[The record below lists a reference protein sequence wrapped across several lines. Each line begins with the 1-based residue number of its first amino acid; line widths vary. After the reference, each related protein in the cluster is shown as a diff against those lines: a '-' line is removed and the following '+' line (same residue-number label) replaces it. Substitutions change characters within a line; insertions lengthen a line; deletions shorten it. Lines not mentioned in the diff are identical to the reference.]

1 MAFER
6 LEEGTSMTPEPSK
19 RSSRSENPPRWADAL
34 LRLLI
39 RRDGVEDVSGDL
51 LEEYRETVRP
61 ALGGGRADVWYV
73 AQVLGFIPPACW
85 VLGGAQGAAMVIRNA
100 FDWFVPTTNFNTRS
114 MVTTLTAIALF
125 LAAGLWVAWRS
136 GSLRSGLLAGFVT
149 SAAAAFVSLVG
160 AACLLS
166 LRHDPQTLLAIANS
180 GGLGEV
186 FELPVLLIVPAT
198 VVAAIGAA
206 AGKLLRMGFVRL
218 RT

>member
-1 MAFER
+1 
-6 LEEGTSMTPEPSK
+6 MTPEPSN
-19 RSSRSENPPRWADAL
+19 RSSTSEHPPRWADAL
-34 LRLLI
+34 LRMLV
-39 RRDGVEDVSGDL
+39 RRDDVETVSGDL

-61 ALGGGRADVWYV
+61 SLGGRRANVWYV

-85 VLGGAQGAAMVIRNA
+85 VLGGTQGAAMVIRNA
-100 FDWFVPTTNFNTRS
+100 FDWFVPTTDFNTRS

-125 LAAGLWVAWRS
+125 LAAGLWVAGRS
-136 GSLRSGLLAGFVT
+136 GSLRSGLLAGLVT

-166 LRHDPQTLLAIANS
+166 FRHDPQTLLAITNS

-186 FELPVLLIVPAT
+186 FELPVLLIAPAT
-198 VVAAIGAA
+198 LVAAIGAA
-206 AGKLLRMGFVRL
+206 AGKLLRMGLVRL

>member
-1 MAFER
+1 
-6 LEEGTSMTPEPSK
+6 
-19 RSSRSENPPRWADAL
+19 L

-39 RRDGVEDVSGDL
+39 RHDDVEDVSGDL

-61 ALGGGRADVWYV
+61 ALGRRRAAVWYV

-85 VLGGAQGAAMVIRNA
+85 VLGGAQGVAMVIRNA
-100 FDWFVPTTNFNTRS
+100 FDWFVPTSDFNTRS

-125 LAAGLWVAWRS
+125 LMAGLWVAWRS
-136 GSLRSGLLAGFVT
+136 GSLRSGLLAGFLS
-149 SAAAAFVSLVG
+149 SAAAAFVSIVG

-166 LRHDPQTLLAIANS
+166 FRHDQQTLLAIANS

-186 FELPVLLIVPAT
+186 FELPVLLIMPAT
-198 VVAAIGAA
+198 FVAAIGAA

>member
-1 MAFER
+1 MAFEN
-6 LEEGTSMTPEPSK
+6 LEEGTRMTPEPSN
-19 RSSRSENPPRWADAL
+19 RSSTSENPPRWADAL
-34 LRLLI
+34 LRMLVRCDDI
-39 RRDGVEDVSGDL
+39 ETVSGDL

-61 ALGGGRADVWYV
+61 ALGGRRANVWYV

-85 VLGGAQGAAMVIRNA
+85 VLGGTQGAAMVIRDA
-100 FDWFVPTTNFNTRS
+100 FDWFVPTTDFNTRS
-114 MVTTLTAIALF
+114 LVTTLTALALF

-149 SAAAAFVSLVG
+149 SATAALVSIVGSAF
-160 AACLLS
+160 LLS
-166 LRHDPQTLLAIANS
+166 IWHDPQTFAGIANS

-198 VVAAIGAA
+198 LVAAIGAA
-206 AGKLLRMGFVRL
+206 AGKLLRIGFVRL

>member
-1 MAFER
+1 MASEG
-6 LEEGTSMTPEPSK
+6 LEEGTSMTPEPSN
-19 RSSRSENPPRWADAL
+19 RSSTSENPPRWADAL
-34 LRLLI
+34 LRMLV
-39 RRDGVEDVSGDL
+39 RRDDIETVSGDL

-61 ALGGGRADVWYV
+61 ALGGRRANVWYV

-85 VLGGAQGAAMVIRNA
+85 VLGGTQGAAMVIRDA
-100 FDWFVPTTNFNTRS
+100 FDWFVPTTDFNTRS
-114 MVTTLTAIALF
+114 LVTTLTALALF

-149 SAAAAFVSLVG
+149 SATAALVSIVG
-160 AACLLS
+160 SALLLS
-166 LRHDPQTLLAIANS
+166 IWHDPQTFAGIANS

-198 VVAAIGAA
+198 FVAAIGAA
-206 AGKLLRMGFVRL
+206 AGKLLRIGFVRL

>member
-1 MAFER
+1 MR
-6 LEEGTSMTPEPSK
+6 HEPSN
-19 RSSRSENPPRWADAL
+19 RSSASERPPHWADAL
-34 LRLLI
+34 LRLLV
-39 RRDGVEDVSGDL
+39 RRDDVETVSGDL

-61 ALGGGRADVWYV
+61 ALGGRRADIWYV

-100 FDWFVPTTNFNTRS
+100 FDWFVPTADFNARS
-114 MVTTLTAIALF
+114 MVTTLTAITLF

-136 GSLRSGLLAGFVT
+136 GSLRSGLLAGFVS
-149 SAAAAFVSLVG
+149 SAAAAFVSIVG

-166 LRHDPQTLLAIANS
+166 FRHDQQTLLAITNS

-198 VVAAIGAA
+198 FVAAIGAA
-206 AGKLLRMGFVRL
+206 AGKLLRVSFVRL
-218 RT
+218 CT

>member
-1 MAFER
+1 MR
-6 LEEGTSMTPEPSK
+6 HEPSN
-19 RSSRSENPPRWADAL
+19 RSSASERPPHWADAL
-34 LRLLI
+34 LRLLV
-39 RRDGVEDVSGDL
+39 RRDDVETVSGDL

-61 ALGGGRADVWYV
+61 ALGGRRADVWYV
-73 AQVLGFIPPACW
+73 VQVLGFIPPACW

-100 FDWFVPTTNFNTRS
+100 FDWFVPTTDFNTRS
-114 MVTTLTAIALF
+114 TVTTLTALALF

-136 GSLRSGLLAGFVT
+136 GSLRSGLLAGFVS
-149 SAAAAFVSLVG
+149 SAAAACVSIVG

-166 LRHDPQTLLAIANS
+166 FRHDQQTLLAITNS

-198 VVAAIGAA
+198 FVAAIGAA
-206 AGKLLRMGFVRL
+206 AGKLLRVGFVRL

>member
-1 MAFER
+1 MR
-6 LEEGTSMTPEPSK
+6 HEPSN
-19 RSSRSENPPRWADAL
+19 RSSASERPPHWADAL
-34 LRLLI
+34 LRLFL
-39 RRDGVEDVSGDL
+39 RRDDVETVSGDL

-61 ALGGGRADVWYV
+61 ALGGRRADAWYV

-100 FDWFVPTTNFNTRS
+100 FDWFVPTTDFNTRS
-114 MVTTLTAIALF
+114 TVTTLTALALF

-136 GSLRSGLLAGFVT
+136 GSLRSGLLAGFVS
-149 SAAAAFVSLVG
+149 SAAAAFVSIVG

-166 LRHDPQTLLAIANS
+166 FRHDQQTLLAITNS

-198 VVAAIGAA
+198 FVAAIGAT
-206 AGKLLRMGFVRL
+206 AGKLLRVGFVRV